1 MHTMQEFFLNFA
13 AFLELFAAS
22 LVCFSIYD
30 RYLQK
35 VLNIYKRQMYNLYIC
50 QNPVYFFN
58 RGNRSGCS
66 SANSKNRGTSP
77 EYRSVLSSPIPSLP
91 WSGQNS
97 RWQYH
102 PRGAA

>member
-1 MHTMQEFFLNFA
+1 MHHMQEFFFNFA
-13 AFLELFAAS
+13 AFQELFAVS
-22 LVCFSIYD
+22 LVCLSFYD
-30 RYLQK
+30 NCLQTA
-35 VLNIYKRQMYNLYIC
+35 LDIYKRQMYNLYIC

-77 EYRSVLSSPIPSLP
+77 ECRSAPSSPIPSLP
-91 WSGQNS
+91 WPGQNN